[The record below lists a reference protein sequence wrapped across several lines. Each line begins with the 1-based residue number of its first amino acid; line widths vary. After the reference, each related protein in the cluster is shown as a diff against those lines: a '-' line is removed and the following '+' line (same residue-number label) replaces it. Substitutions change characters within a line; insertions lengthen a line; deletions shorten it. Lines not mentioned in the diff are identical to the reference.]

1 MNKQPIRGVEPGSLA
16 EEQIAEYLLAHPEF
30 FERHASV
37 LARLQLPHHQRGN
50 AAISLVERQV
60 LVLREKHA
68 TLEKKL
74 HELIENGRAND
85 AIVDRMHRLTRRLL
99 RSRDASG
106 IVAALDTAL
115 REDFGASRWMIVITE
130 PSFTG
135 LAALQHPHVRVVPR
149 GSPELKIF
157 ETFFESGRPRSGQIR
172 DTQRDY
178 LFGSGGGSSSVGS
191 TVLIPLGERASLG
204 LLAIASHDTER
215 YLPTMSTDFL
225 VRIGEILTE
234 AVSARGT

>member
-1 MNKQPIRGVEPGSLA
+1 MNKQSTRGVEPDTLA
-16 EEQIAEYLLAHPEF
+16 ENQIAEYLASHPEF
-30 FERHASV
+30 FERHAGV
-37 LARLQLPHHQRGN
+37 LARLKLPHYQRGN

-74 HELIENGRAND
+74 QELIENGRAND

-99 RSRDASG
+99 RARDASG
-106 IVAALDTAL
+106 IVAAIEASL
-115 REDFGASRWMIVITE
+115 REDFGASRWVLVLTDL
-130 PSFTG
+130 SLTG
-135 LAALQHPHVRVVPR
+135 LAALRSPRVRVVPK
-149 GSPELKIF
+149 GSAELKIF

-178 LFGSGGGSSSVGS
+178 LFGGEGSTVGS
-191 TVLIPLGERASLG
+191 TVLVPLGERASLG

-225 VRIGEILTE
+225 VRIGEVLTE
-234 AVSARGT
+234 AITAYGA

>member
-1 MNKQPIRGVEPGSLA
+1 MNKPIRGAEPTTQLA
-16 EEQIAEYLLAHPEF
+16 EDQIADFLVAHPDF
-30 FERHASV
+30 FERHGAV
-37 LARLQLPHHQRGN
+37 LARIKLPHQRGS

-60 LVLREKHA
+60 LVLRDKHA
-68 TLEKKL
+68 ALEKKL

-85 AIVDRMHRLTRRLL
+85 AISDRMHRLTRRLL
-99 RSRDASG
+99 RARDTAG
-106 IVAALDTAL
+106 VVAALETSL
-115 REDFGASRWMIVITE
+115 REDFGASRWVL
-130 PSFTG
+130 
-135 LAALQHPHVRVVPR
+135 LATDPAVSALGNSPNGHVRLVPR

-178 LFGSGGGSSSVGS
+178 LFGGEGSQVGS

-215 YLPTMSTDFL
+215 YLPTMSTDYL
-225 VRIGEILTE
+225 VRIGEIVTE
-234 AVSARGT
+234 AVSARLA